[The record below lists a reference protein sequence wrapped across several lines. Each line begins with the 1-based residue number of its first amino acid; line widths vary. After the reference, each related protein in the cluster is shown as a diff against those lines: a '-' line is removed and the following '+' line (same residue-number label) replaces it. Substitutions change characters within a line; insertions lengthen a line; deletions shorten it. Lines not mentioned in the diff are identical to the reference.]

1 MAWIKVNA
9 KENGREGLQS
19 PIVKFLDDDS
29 LTAILAK
36 TKAENGDLLFFGAG
50 DYSTVTQYMGE
61 LRIKVGQDLGMV
73 KEGWQPLWVVD
84 FPMFDWNEDEKRW
97 DAIHHPFT
105 APTGSVQDLKDNP
118 GESISKGYDIVMNGV
133 ELGGGSIRI
142 HQQDMQ
148 AAVLEL
154 LGISEQEA
162 EAKFGFLLEAL
173 QYGCPPHGGIAL
185 GLDRMA
191 ALMCGVE
198 SIREVIAFPK
208 TSSAICALTS
218 APSEISEKNLE
229 EVHVKAIYPEIEEE

>member
-1 MAWIKVNA
+1 
-9 KENGREGLQS
+9 
-19 PIVKFLDDDS
+19 
-29 LTAILAK
+29 
-36 TKAENGDLLFFGAG
+36 
-50 DYSTVTQYMGE
+50 MGE
-61 LRIKVGQDLGMV
+61 LRLKVGKDLGMV

-105 APTGSVQDLKDNP
+105 APTGTVQDLKDNP

-148 AAVLEL
+148 SAVLEL
-154 LGISEQEA
+154 LGISEEEA

-208 TSSAICALTS
+208 TSSAICSLTS

-229 EVHVKAIYPEIEEE
+229 EVHVKAIYPEPEED